1 MSVYSELPPSAA
13 QEPPPTPKVTGQTG
27 QFSTTSTVT
36 TVTAA
41 TTSMRQHP
49 AVSTILIPVSS
60 AGHLTLVQAP
70 APPNA
75 VFKLKAETIA
85 KAPSSSGESD
95 SGSPPPAPLTIV
107 EGLDFSFCESD
118 MVPQGLS
125 TSRKELPP
133 PLNINSI
140 SSATPSLLGMGEL
153 VPSLADSLPSAD
165 LPWTMDWS
173 DTDTSINH
181 LDLPDMLDTPS
192 YGGLVCASDSGASQD
207 LSLLGTP
214 VSSNTGNSQ
223 AEQFSGAIS
232 NSGLAGAHS
241 HSSDINL
248 STLGL
253 HDDLTDPE
261 SAMNVDVSD
270 WLEVIMPSTGLT
282 PLSSNAP
289 VSFTADP
296 ILTPKPQ
303 DVLDIFNMDETDLY
317 TPTELAG
324 VMNFDPTLDSSTSK
338 T

>member
-1 MSVYSELPPSAA
+1 M
-13 QEPPPTPKVTGQTG
+13 TCQTG

-49 AVSTILIPVSS
+49 AVSTILIPVTS

-75 VFKLKAETIA
+75 VFRLKAETMA
-85 KAPSSSGESD
+85 RAPSSSDSE
-95 SGSPPPAPLTIV
+95 SGSPPPMPLTIID
-107 EGLDFSFCESD
+107 GLDFSSSLTAESAITHYE
-118 MVPQGLS
+118 GG
-125 TSRKELPP
+125 RKDPPP
-133 PLNINSI
+133 PLNINCI
-140 SSATPSLLGMGEL
+140 SSATSSLLGMGEL
-153 VPSLADSLPSAD
+153 VPSLADALPSAD

-173 DTDTSINH
+173 DTDNSMNH
-181 LDLPDMLDTPS
+181 LDLPDMLDTPCL
-192 YGGLVCASDSGASQD
+192 GLTSSSNTLLSRDFLGA
-207 LSLLGTP
+207 P
-214 VSSNTGNSQ
+214 VSSNSSGISQ
-223 AEQFSGAIS
+223 
-232 NSGLAGAHS
+232 SGLALSSASGNIHN
-241 HSSDINL
+241 SDINL

-253 HDDLTDPE
+253 NDDLTDPD

-270 WLEVIMPSTGLT
+270 WLDVIMPSTGLT

-317 TPTELAG
+317 TPTELSG
-324 VMNFDPTLDSSTSK
+324 VINFDMDSVSK